1 MTAIAQPQTPIQT
14 QPRIQT
20 LIQAQPIGILG
31 TGSYLPDR
39 IVSNTEI
46 AGPAGVD
53 ADWIE
58 RKTGI
63 RTRRRAAPGQAT
75 SDLAAEAARRA
86 LAAAGADAR
95 DVTAIVVATS
105 TPDQPQPATAS
116 FVQDLIGAEHAAAV
130 DVNAVC
136 SGFVYAL
143 AMAGGLLRSSVTGG
157 AGGLA
162 LVIGAD
168 VYSRILDYQDRKTAI
183 LFGDGAGAV
192 VLGPVSSGRGLYAE
206 RLRGFGSEHGLIGVA
221 AGGSRRPA
229 SAGTLSEGGHYFRMD
244 GRGVRDFV
252 AAQVPKLVHGLLD
265 EARLRPEELH
275 HLVPHQAN
283 GVMLRELADR
293 LELPDTRMHLNVEH
307 YGNTGAASIP
317 IALDEAWRGQ
327 GVAPGESVLLAG
339 FGGGMNCGLALLE
352 R

>member
-1 MTAIAQPQTPIQT
+1 MTAIAQ
-14 QPRIQT
+14 
-20 LIQAQPIGILG
+20 QPIGILG
-31 TGSYLPDR
+31 TGSYLPAQ
-39 IVSNTEI
+39 IVPNQEI

-53 ADWIE
+53 AAWIE

-63 RTRRRAAPGQAT
+63 RTRHRAAADQAT
-75 SDLAAEAARRA
+75 SDLAAEAGRRA
-86 LAAAGADAR
+86 LAAAGAAPR
-95 DVTAIVVATS
+95 DLAAIVVATS

-116 FVQDLIGAEHAAAV
+116 FVQHLLGAEEAAAV

-143 AMAGGLLRSSVTGG
+143 AMARGLLGS
-157 AGGLA
+157 AGPDARA
-162 LVIGAD
+162 LVVGAD
-168 VYSRILDYQDRKTAI
+168 VYSRILDYHDRKTAI

-192 VLGPVSSGRGLYAE
+192 VLGPVERGRGLYAQ
-206 RLRGFGSEHGLIGVA
+206 RLRGFGSGHGLIGVA

-229 SAGTLSEGGHYFRMD
+229 SAGTLVEGGHYFRMQ
-244 GRGVRDFV
+244 GRAVREFV

-265 EARLRPEELH
+265 EARLRPEELG
-275 HLVPHQAN
+275 HLIPHQAN
-283 GVMLRELADR
+283 GVMLRELED
-293 LELPDTRMHLNVEH
+293 LLDLPDTRMHLNVAH

-317 IALDEAWRGQ
+317 IAVDEAWRSDAVGT
-327 GVAPGESVLLAG
+327 GESVLLAG

>member
-1 MTAIAQPQTPIQT
+1 MTAIAQQ
-14 QPRIQT
+14 
-20 LIQAQPIGILG
+20 QPIGILG
-31 TGSYLPDR
+31 TGSYLPAR
-39 IVSNTEI
+39 VVSNTEI

-53 ADWIE
+53 AQWIE

-63 RTRRRAAPGQAT
+63 RARHRAAPDQAT
-75 SDLAAEAARRA
+75 SDLAAEAGRRA
-86 LAAAGADAR
+86 LAAAGVSAHEL
-95 DVTAIVVATS
+95 TTIVVATS

-116 FVQDLIGAEHAAAV
+116 FVQHLLGADQAAAV

-143 AMAGGLLRSSVTGG
+143 AMAGGLLRS
-157 AGGLA
+157 AAADGLA

-192 VLGPVSSGRGLYAE
+192 VLGPAPRGRGLYAG
-206 RLRGFGSEHGLIGVA
+206 RLRGFGAEHGLIGVE

-229 SAGTLSEGGHYFRMD
+229 SEGTVREGGHYFRMD
-244 GRGVRDFV
+244 GRGVREFV

-265 EARLRPEELH
+265 EARLRPEELR

-283 GVMLRELADR
+283 GVMLRELADL

-317 IALDEAWRGQ
+317 IALDEAWRAEAIG
-327 GVAPGESVLLAG
+327 AGESVLLAG